1 MVFRRS
7 ETSRT
12 LLRWIFLQQRIYL
25 TENSMLCYGPLV
37 SDLGGPECMVPPNPA
52 SWRSSDFWR
61 LLVILFTEFFR
72 QLNSLQKDGYYRQNT
87 IHVSLPLHPFKD
99 LFSRTT
105 WVSRYQKDKT
115 SLDLN
120 EATDGGVLRLQWHQ
134 LDHMQTICTS
144 LRTDNH
150 NSTSSL
156 KFYRRM
162 LFLTP
167 NQQCQ
172 STEGPKL

>member
-37 SDLGGPECMVPPNPA
+37 SDLGGPECMVPPQL
-52 SWRSSDFWR
+52 RELVEFR
-61 LLVILFTEFFR
+61 LLTIVSYFVYRILLATEFIA
-72 QLNSLQKDGYYRQNT
+72 KDGYYRLNT

-105 WVSRYQKDKT
+105 WVSRY
-115 SLDLN
+115 
-120 EATDGGVLRLQWHQ
+120 
-134 LDHMQTICTS
+134 
-144 LRTDNH
+144 
-150 NSTSSL
+150 
-156 KFYRRM
+156 
-162 LFLTP
+162 
-167 NQQCQ
+167 
-172 STEGPKL
+172 

>member
-1 MVFRRS
+1 VHGAAQPRQLAEFS
-7 ETSRT
+7 
-12 LLRWIFLQQRIYL
+12 
-25 TENSMLCYGPLV
+25 
-37 SDLGGPECMVPPNPA
+37 
-52 SWRSSDFWR
+52 
-61 LLVILFTEFFR
+61 LLVIVSYFVYRILSATEFIA
-72 QLNSLQKDGYYRQNT
+72 KDGYYRLNT

-115 SLDLN
+115 SLDIN
-120 EATDGGVLRLQWHQ
+120 EATDGGVFRLQWHQ

-150 NSTSSL
+150 TGTSSL

>member
-1 MVFRRS
+1 MHGAAQPRQLAEFS
-7 ETSRT
+7 
-12 LLRWIFLQQRIYL
+12 
-25 TENSMLCYGPLV
+25 
-37 SDLGGPECMVPPNPA
+37 
-52 SWRSSDFWR
+52 
-61 LLVILFTEFFR
+61 LLVIVSYFVYRILSATEFIA
-72 QLNSLQKDGYYRQNT
+72 KDGYYRLIT
-87 IHVSLPLHPFKD
+87 IHVSLLLHPFKD

-150 NSTSSL
+150 TSTSSL

-172 STEGPKL
+172 STEGPIEALTTELHNIKLLQS